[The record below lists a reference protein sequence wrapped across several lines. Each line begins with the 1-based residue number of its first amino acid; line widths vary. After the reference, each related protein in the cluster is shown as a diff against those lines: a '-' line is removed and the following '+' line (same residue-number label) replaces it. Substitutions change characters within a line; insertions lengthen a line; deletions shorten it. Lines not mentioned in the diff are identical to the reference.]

1 MAAQPPV
8 PLKRSKTVREPVGAP
23 VQAIVPRAAR
33 TVAAA
38 RIDEADEDEDNDI
51 EEVERTMPQ
60 HHIMDPTMEAQKI
73 VAGGKKAALAVELK
87 MNLEIELEL
96 KAYIHGDV
104 TLELFN

>member
-1 MAAQPPV
+1 M
-8 PLKRSKTVREPVGAP
+8 REPVGAP
-23 VQAIVPRAAR
+23 VQAIVPRAPR

-38 RIDEADEDEDNDI
+38 RIDEEDEDEDDV
-51 EEVERTMPQ
+51 EEIGRVAPNVMQPAAQARRT
-60 HHIMDPTMEAQKI
+60 

>member
-1 MAAQPPV
+1 MTAQPPV

-23 VQAIVPRAAR
+23 VQAIVPRAPR

-38 RIDEADEDEDNDI
+38 RIDEADEDEDDEI
-51 EEVERTMPQ
+51 EEVERIVP
-60 HHIMDPTMEAQKI
+60 HHMMDPTMEAQKI

>member
-1 MAAQPPV
+1 M
-8 PLKRSKTVREPVGAP
+8 
-23 VQAIVPRAAR
+23 PRAPR

-38 RIDEADEDEDNDI
+38 RIDEADEGEGEDDDDI
-51 EEVERTMPQ
+51 EELERIVPQ
-60 HHIMDPTMEAQKI
+60 HIMDPAAMEAQKL